1 MLHVIS
7 EGLTSGD
14 EATFLKVD
22 TALVKTHHCWMV
34 KEPSACLPPR
44 SPARKCCLIAFQN
57 PCSQTNGKFRVPR
70 QWQCPLHAASL
81 LPQWSRERTSSPP
94 CFLAPLEN
102 SEGLTIGR
110 RARSRGRAGGN
121 ASFPRSPPQPAFF
134 LYVTCTAPSQ
144 FEFEIP
150 GVQATSSYFCY
161 QNSTIPIILLS
172 NQKDKAS

>member
-22 TALVKTHHCWMV
+22 TALVKTHLCWMV

-81 LPQWSRERTSSPP
+81 PPSSVESGTNVQPTLLFGTSRKFRRPDNRPAGPQQRKGWRQCVPSPLPSPTR
-94 CFLAPLEN
+94 FLLV
-102 SEGLTIGR
+102 R
-110 RARSRGRAGGN
+110 Y
-121 ASFPRSPPQPAFF
+121 
-134 LYVTCTAPSQ
+134 LY
-144 FEFEIP
+144 
-150 GVQATSSYFCY
+150 G
-161 QNSTIPIILLS
+161 PITV
-172 NQKDKAS
+172 